1 MTFPATAP
9 ATTAPNVTEEK
20 PSPILGENQSVVCSI
35 HPTKFDALTKIL
47 NVLDEQNVIV
57 IDKSSINQSV
67 NKGTAILTADVSELV
82 GADISLHILQPK
94 KYLKLFKQIKGNNDV
109 FVVDDPNNER
119 YIITNQDIS
128 LFLPKQLE
136 KLTDDSSPP
145 DLTNAEAIGTVITCD
160 KEERNTI
167 ISFGR
172 EAKNIDLLIKD
183 DQLKAVSIPE
193 LAVIKF
199 KNYLKESIDDTTA
212 DMKLRTSSFLAVDG
226 EEYKIHLGKVEEQ
239 YWTVTHVNTGLINI
253 TILEA
258 VNPVSDTNLLI

>member
-1 MTFPATAP
+1 MAFTSAN
-9 ATTAPNVTEEK
+9 TTTPITEEK
-20 PSPILGENQSVVCSI
+20 STPILGDKQSVVCTI
-35 HPTKFDALTKIL
+35 NPTKFDALTKIL
-47 NVLDEQNVIV
+47 NVLDEQSVIV
-57 IDKSSINQSV
+57 IDNSTINQSI

-82 GADISLHILQPK
+82 GEKISVHILQPK

-109 FVVDDPNNER
+109 FILDDPSNER

-136 KLTDDSSPP
+136 KLAEENTPP
-145 DLTNAEAIGTVITCD
+145 DLSNAQEVGAVITCD

-167 ISFGR
+167 VSFGR

-183 DQLKAVSIPE
+183 NQLKAVSIPE

-199 KNYLKESIDDTTA
+199 KNYIKEQIDDTTA
-212 DMKLRTSSFLAVDG
+212 DIKLRTSSFLAVDG
-226 EEYKIHLGKVEEQ
+226 EEYKIHLGKVDDQ
-239 YWTVTHVNTGLINI
+239 HWTVTHVNTGMINI
-253 TILEA
+253 TILEP